1 MTSVLA
7 ARDQRPRNHSIPVS
21 AELVR
26 LYADYLQGEYGDL
39 DCDYVFVNLWGQPHG
54 YPLAYPA
61 VYDVVR
67 WLRRRT
73 GIGFDPHLV
82 PAHRGD
88 PDAA

>member
-1 MTSVLA
+1 M
-7 ARDQRPRNHSIPVS
+7 
-21 AELVR
+21 
-26 LYADYLQGEYGDL
+26 
-39 DCDYVFVNLWGQPHG
+39 FVNLWGQPHG